1 MRPLKSIWTIKITNE
16 NSFSKGSLK
25 ATGKSSHGKSSDG
38 LKIEGVLS
46 RPVEFD
52 SNKNILY

>member
-16 NSFSKGSLK
+16 NSFFEGKLK
-25 ATGKSSHGKSSDG
+25 SNREIISWQSSDG

>member
-1 MRPLKSIWTIKITNE
+1 MKLLKFIWMIKKRNE
-16 NSFSKGSLK
+16 NSFFEGKLK
-25 ATGKSSHGKSSDG
+25 SNREIISWQSSDG